1 MNKINIL
8 IFCIVFLISCEKPV
22 DVDLSNKENL
32 EKVIE
37 SEFIINN
44 CPGISYIVVKE
55 DSVIFSGAKGFA
67 NIENKIPFTT
77 DTRMMIASISKTM
90 LPVAI
95 MQLSEKGLIKIDHDI
110 NNYLP
115 FRVKNPTF
123 PEDSIT
129 VKMLLTHHSS
139 ITDAAYDI
147 TSFYIFGYNDYPQP
161 LGEFLEDYLID
172 GGQYYSEKTFD
183 KYKPGAQYSYSNICA
198 GLLGYI
204 VEYISQTDY
213 RDYCQQNIFTPL
225 GMTRTSFYYS
235 QTPIE
240 EIATQYGDM
249 NFQNNC
255 DKFLTYPDYPSGH
268 LITTVTDLSKFMRAF
283 LSDGEFNNYKL
294 LTPESVNLVLTEHFN
309 EVNLKQGL
317 IFYNLDFNEF
327 NLWGHSGGDPGM
339 STNMG
344 FDLQNKLG
352 FIVFINRTDVYPQT
366 LYYSL
371 LKYAKSFNL

>member
-8 IFCIVFLISCEKPV
+8 IFSIVFLFSCEKPV

-37 SEFIINN
+37 SELIINN

-95 MQLSEKGLIKIDHDI
+95 MQLSEKGLISIDNDI

-115 FRVKNPTF
+115 FKVKNPNF
-123 PEDSIT
+123 PEDSIK
-129 VKMLLTHHSS
+129 VKMLLTHRSS
-139 ITDAAYDI
+139 ITDAAYDN

-161 LGEFLEDYLID
+161 LGEFLEDYLIE
-172 GGQYYSEKTFD
+172 GGQYYSEKTFAE
-183 KYKPGAQYSYSNICA
+183 YKPGAQYSYSNICA

-204 VEYISQTDY
+204 VEYITQTDY

-240 EIATQYGDM
+240 EIATQYVDM
-249 NFQNNC
+249 NFQNNTTY
-255 DKFLTYPDYPSGH
+255 DFLYILKMYVS
-268 LITTVTDLSKFMRAF
+268 SKFYF
-283 LSDGEFNNYKL
+283 F
-294 LTPESVNLVLTEHFN
+294 
-309 EVNLKQGL
+309 
-317 IFYNLDFNEF
+317 
-327 NLWGHSGGDPGM
+327 
-339 STNMG
+339 
-344 FDLQNKLG
+344 
-352 FIVFINRTDVYPQT
+352 
-366 LYYSL
+366 SL
-371 LKYAKSFNL
+371 